1 MPTRP
6 YDDPDFRYPNDNR
19 LNNVGS
25 YNYPSQG
32 EANKTSSQGEK
43 GYYPNDNSGHY
54 ANSNRLSLTVVDT
67 VNKEQPPNSNYKIP

>member
-1 MPTRP
+1 MPRP

-19 LNNVGS
+19 LNNVEA

-32 EANKTSSQGEK
+32 EVVPPASVGEK

-54 ANSNRLSLTVVDT
+54 AKSNRLNISVVDT
-67 VNKEQPPNSNYKIP
+67 VGKEQPPNSNYKIP